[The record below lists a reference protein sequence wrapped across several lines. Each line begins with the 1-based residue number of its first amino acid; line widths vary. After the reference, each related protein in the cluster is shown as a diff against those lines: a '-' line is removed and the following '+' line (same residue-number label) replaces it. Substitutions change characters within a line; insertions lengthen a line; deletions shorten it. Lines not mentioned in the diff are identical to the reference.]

1 MIFYCLHIVYIGHEK
16 SKENYNS
23 SKTKTRRRNVGGLFL
38 VAHWRL
44 ELQTP

>member
-1 MIFYCLHIVYIGHEK
+1 MTVTKLSPNPK
-16 SKENYNS
+16 SK
-23 SKTKTRRRNVGGLFL
+23 SKIHRKSEIAKIPPNAMLAGLVYL

>member
-1 MIFYCLHIVYIGHEK
+1 MNFANF
-16 SKENYNS
+16 EN
-23 SKTKTRRRNVGGLFL
+23 KKPAKRNVGGRFIL